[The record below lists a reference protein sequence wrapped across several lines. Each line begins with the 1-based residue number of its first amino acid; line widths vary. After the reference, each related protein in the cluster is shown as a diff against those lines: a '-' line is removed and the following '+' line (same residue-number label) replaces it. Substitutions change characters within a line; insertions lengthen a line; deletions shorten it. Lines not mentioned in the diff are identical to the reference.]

1 MSRSG
6 WWPRRQLL
14 GRAAAPHKSPSSK
27 LPALGEAGEEVV
39 VKLVVEA
46 EEDPLAPFFS
56 GAALLAAT
64 ALGTARA
71 LEEEGAWV
79 GKFAIVLFK
88 VLVKGL
94 LSQTIEFDTQHNFV
108 GSAGFF
114 ALMSPFMCC
123 ICYKNWRA
131 RTYTHCRFAYYPK

>member
-1 MSRSG
+1 MKGPLPRSWQTQRRRRLSRSG

-64 ALGTARA
+64 ALGTAHA
-71 LEEEGAWV
+71 LEGEGAWV
-79 GKFAIVLFK
+79 GKIANV
-88 VLVKGL
+88 L
-94 LSQTIEFDTQHNFV
+94 LSVCPEIAFSNH
-108 GSAGFF
+108 
-114 ALMSPFMCC
+114 
-123 ICYKNWRA
+123 
-131 RTYTHCRFAYYPK
+131 HCAI

>member
-1 MSRSG
+1 M
-6 WWPRRQLL
+6 
-14 GRAAAPHKSPSSK
+14 GRAAAQHKSPSSK

-79 GKFAIVLFK
+79 GKFAKVLFK
-88 VLVKGL
+88 VLVQRL
-94 LSQTIEFDTQHNFV
+94 LPQTIIVRFEFDTQYNFV

-131 RTYTHCRFAYYPK
+131 RTYTHCRFVYDPKMNHYKG